1 MNEKPSEY
9 SFDEIELGMQKSFK
23 VDISKNMLD
32 VFGRDTG
39 DYNPLHMS
47 EEYASS
53 TSFKKRVCSGM
64 FLASFFS
71 RLVGM
76 YLPGKHALHIS
87 QSLNFVNPCFIG
99 ETITVEGKV
108 IDKSPATKIIKLE
121 TTITNESGKR
131 IIDGK
136 AQVIVRDDRKF
147 RNRNRY
153 Y

>member
-1 MNEKPSEY
+1 MSEKPSEY

-23 VDISKNMLD
+23 IDISKNMLD

-64 FLASFFS
+64 FLSSFFS

-87 QSLNFVNPCFIG
+87 QSLTFVNPCFIG

-136 AQVIVRDDRKF
+136 AQVIVRDD
-147 RNRNRY
+147 
-153 Y
+153 

>member
-1 MNEKPSEY
+1 MSEKPSEY

-87 QSLNFVNPCFIG
+87 QSLTFVNPCFIG
-99 ETITVEGKV
+99 ETITVEGKI

-136 AQVIVRDDRKF
+136 AQVIVRDD
-147 RNRNRY
+147 
-153 Y
+153 

>member
-9 SFDEIELGMQKSFK
+9 SFDEIEIGMQKSFK
-23 VDISKNMLD
+23 IFISEDYLD
-32 VFGRDTG
+32 DFAKLSG
-39 DYNPLHMS
+39 DDNPLHMN

-64 FLASFFS
+64 FLSSFFS

-99 ETITVEGKV
+99 ETITVGGKV

-136 AQVIVRDDRKF
+136 AQVIVRDD
-147 RNRNRY
+147 
-153 Y
+153 

>member
-1 MNEKPSEY
+1 MELIWMSEKPSEY
-9 SFDEIELGMQKSFK
+9 SFDEIELGMQKRFK

-64 FLASFFS
+64 FLSSFFS

-99 ETITVEGKV
+99 ETITVGGKV

-136 AQVIVRDDRKF
+136 AQVIVRDD
-147 RNRNRY
+147 
-153 Y
+153 

>member
-1 MNEKPSEY
+1 MSEKPSEY

-23 VDISKNMLD
+23 VSISENMLD

-39 DYNPLHMS
+39 DYNPLHMN
-47 EEYASS
+47 EKYASS

-64 FLASFFS
+64 FLSSFFS

-76 YLPGKHALHIS
+76 YLPGKHALHMS

-108 IDKSPATKIIKLE
+108 IDKSTATKIIKLE

-136 AQVIVRDDRKF
+136 AQVIVRDD
-147 RNRNRY
+147 
-153 Y
+153 

>member
-64 FLASFFS
+64 FLSSFFS

-87 QSLNFVNPCFIG
+87 QSLTFVNPCFIG

-136 AQVIVRDDRKF
+136 AQVIVRDD
-147 RNRNRY
+147 
-153 Y
+153 

>member
-1 MNEKPSEY
+1 MDEEPSEY
-9 SFDEIELGMQKSFK
+9 SFDEIEIGMQKSFK

-136 AQVIVRDDRKF
+136 AQVIVRDD
-147 RNRNRY
+147 
-153 Y
+153 

>member
-1 MNEKPSEY
+1 MSEKPSEY
-9 SFDEIELGMQKSFK
+9 SFDEIEIGMQKSFK
-23 VDISKNMLD
+23 IFISEDYLD
-32 VFGRDTG
+32 DFAKLSG
-39 DYNPLHMS
+39 DDNPLHMN

-64 FLASFFS
+64 FLSSFFS

-131 IIDGK
+131 IIDGN
-136 AQVIVRDDRKF
+136 AQVIVRDD
-147 RNRNRY
+147 
-153 Y
+153 

>member
-1 MNEKPSEY
+1 MGLIWMSEKPSEY

-23 VDISKNMLD
+23 VDISEDMLD
-32 VFGRDTG
+32 DFTKLSG
-39 DYNPLHMS
+39 DDNPLHTN

-64 FLASFFS
+64 FLSSFFS

-136 AQVIVRDDRKF
+136 AQVIVRDD
-147 RNRNRY
+147 
-153 Y
+153 

>member
-1 MNEKPSEY
+1 MNEKLSEY
-9 SFDEIELGMQKSFK
+9 SFDEIEIGMQKNFQ
-23 VDISKNMLD
+23 VFISENMLD

-39 DYNPLHMS
+39 DYNPLHMNKK
-47 EEYASS
+47 YASS

-64 FLASFFS
+64 FLSSFFS

-136 AQVIVRDDRKF
+136 AQVIVRDD
-147 RNRNRY
+147 
-153 Y
+153 

>member
-1 MNEKPSEY
+1 MELIWMSEKPSEY

-32 VFGRDTG
+32 VFGRDIG

-64 FLASFFS
+64 FLSSFFS

-108 IDKSPATKIIKLE
+108 IDKSLATKIIKLE

-136 AQVIVRDDRKF
+136 AQVIVRDD
-147 RNRNRY
+147 
-153 Y
+153 

>member
-1 MNEKPSEY
+1 MSEKPSEY
-9 SFDEIELGMQKSFK
+9 SFDEIELGLQKSFK
-23 VDISKNMLD
+23 IFISEDYLD
-32 VFGRDTG
+32 DFAKLSG
-39 DYNPLHMS
+39 DDNPLHMN

-64 FLASFFS
+64 FLSSFFS

-99 ETITVEGKV
+99 EMITVEGKV
-108 IDKSPATKIIKLE
+108 VDKSPATKIIKLE

-136 AQVIVRDDRKF
+136 AQVIVRDD
-147 RNRNRY
+147 
-153 Y
+153 

>member
-1 MNEKPSEY
+1 MSEKPSEY
-9 SFDEIELGMQKSFK
+9 SFDEIELGMQKRFK

-39 DYNPLHMS
+39 DYNPLHMNKK
-47 EEYASS
+47 YASS

-64 FLASFFS
+64 FLSSFFS

-121 TTITNESGKR
+121 TTITSESGKR

-136 AQVIVRDDRKF
+136 AQVIVRDD
-147 RNRNRY
+147 
-153 Y
+153 

>member
-1 MNEKPSEY
+1 MSEKPSEY

-87 QSLNFVNPCFIG
+87 QSLTFVNPCFIG

-131 IIDGK
+131 VIDGK
-136 AQVIVRDDRKF
+136 ARVIVRDD
-147 RNRNRY
+147 
-153 Y
+153 

>member
-1 MNEKPSEY
+1 MELIWMSEKPSEY

-39 DYNPLHMS
+39 DYNPLHMN
-47 EEYASS
+47 EKYASS

-64 FLASFFS
+64 FLSSFFS

-76 YLPGKHALHIS
+76 YLPGKHALHMS

-108 IDKSPATKIIKLE
+108 IDKSAATKIIKLE

-136 AQVIVRDDRKF
+136 AQVIVRDD
-147 RNRNRY
+147 
-153 Y
+153 

>member
-1 MNEKPSEY
+1 MSEKPSEY
-9 SFDEIELGMQKSFK
+9 SFDEIELGMQKRFK

-87 QSLNFVNPCFIG
+87 QSLTFVNPCFIG

-136 AQVIVRDDRKF
+136 AQVIVRDD
-147 RNRNRY
+147 
-153 Y
+153 

>member
-1 MNEKPSEY
+1 MELIWMSEKPSEY

-39 DYNPLHMS
+39 DCNPLHMS

-64 FLASFFS
+64 FLSSFFS

-76 YLPGKHALHIS
+76 YLPGKHALHMS

-136 AQVIVRDDRKF
+136 AQVIVRDD
-147 RNRNRY
+147 
-153 Y
+153 

>member
-1 MNEKPSEY
+1 MELIWMSEKPSEY

-71 RLVGM
+71 RIVGM

-136 AQVIVRDDRKF
+136 AQVIVRDD
-147 RNRNRY
+147 
-153 Y
+153 

>member
-1 MNEKPSEY
+1 MSEKPLEY

-64 FLASFFS
+64 FLSSFFS

-121 TTITNESGKR
+121 TTITNELGKR

-136 AQVIVRDDRKF
+136 AQVIVRDD
-147 RNRNRY
+147 
-153 Y
+153 

>member
-1 MNEKPSEY
+1 MSEKPSEY
-9 SFDEIELGMQKSFK
+9 SFDEIKLGMQKSFK
-23 VDISKNMLD
+23 VFISENMLD

-39 DYNPLHMS
+39 DYNPLHMN
-47 EEYASS
+47 EKYASS
-53 TSFKKRVCSGM
+53 TSFKKRICSGM
-64 FLASFFS
+64 FLSSFFS

-76 YLPGKHALHIS
+76 YLPGKHALHMS

-108 IDKSPATKIIKLE
+108 IGKSVATKIIKLE

-136 AQVIVRDDRKF
+136 AQVIVRDD
-147 RNRNRY
+147 
-153 Y
+153 

>member
-1 MNEKPSEY
+1 MSEKPSEY
-9 SFDEIELGMQKSFK
+9 SFDDIEIGMQKNFQVS
-23 VDISKNMLD
+23 ISENMLNE
-32 VFGRDTG
+32 FGRSTE
-39 DYNPLHMS
+39 DYNPLHMN
-47 EEYASS
+47 EKYASS

-64 FLASFFS
+64 FLSSFFS
-71 RLVGM
+71 SLVGM

-108 IDKSPATKIIKLE
+108 IDKSSATKIIKLE

-136 AQVIVRDDRKF
+136 ARVIVRDD
-147 RNRNRY
+147 
-153 Y
+153 

>member
-1 MNEKPSEY
+1 MSEKPSEY

-32 VFGRDTG
+32 VFGRHTG

-64 FLASFFS
+64 FLSSFFS

-136 AQVIVRDDRKF
+136 AQVIVRDD
-147 RNRNRY
+147 
-153 Y
+153 

>member
-1 MNEKPSEY
+1 MSEKPSEY
-9 SFDEIELGMQKSFK
+9 SFDEIEIGMQKSFK
-23 VDISKNMLD
+23 IFISEDMLD
-32 VFGRDTG
+32 DFAKLSG
-39 DYNPLHMS
+39 DDNPLHMN

-64 FLASFFS
+64 FLSSFFS
-71 RLVGM
+71 TLVGM

-99 ETITVEGKV
+99 EMITIEGKV
-108 IDKSPATKIIKLE
+108 IDKSLATKIIKLE

-136 AQVIVRDDRKF
+136 AQVIVRDD
-147 RNRNRY
+147 
-153 Y
+153 

>member
-1 MNEKPSEY
+1 MNEKPLEY
-9 SFDEIELGMQKSFK
+9 SFDEIEIGMQKSFK
-23 VDISKNMLD
+23 IFISEDYLD
-32 VFGRDTG
+32 DFAKLSG
-39 DYNPLHMS
+39 DANPLHMN

-64 FLASFFS
+64 FLSSFFS

-99 ETITVEGKV
+99 EMITVEGKV
-108 IDKSPATKIIKLE
+108 VDKSPATKIIKLE

-136 AQVIVRDDRKF
+136 AQVIVRDD
-147 RNRNRY
+147 
-153 Y
+153 

>member
-1 MNEKPSEY
+1 MSEKPSEY
-9 SFDEIELGMQKSFK
+9 SFDEIELGMQKRFK

-64 FLASFFS
+64 FLSSFFS

-87 QSLNFVNPCFIG
+87 QSLTFVNPCFIG

-136 AQVIVRDDRKF
+136 AQVIVRDD
-147 RNRNRY
+147 
-153 Y
+153 

>member
-1 MNEKPSEY
+1 MDENLSEY
-9 SFDEIELGMQKSFK
+9 SFDEIKTGFK
-23 VDISKNMLD
+23 KNFEVTITEHMLSD
-32 VFGRDTG
+32 FAKLSG
-39 DYNPLHMS
+39 DNNPLHMN

-64 FLASFFS
+64 FLSSFFS

-99 ETITVEGKV
+99 EMITVEGKV
-108 IDKSPATKIIKLE
+108 VDKSPATKIIKLE

-136 AQVIVRDDRKF
+136 AQVIVRDD
-147 RNRNRY
+147 
-153 Y
+153 

>member
-1 MNEKPSEY
+1 MNEKICEFTIDDITIGTKKKFNVTISEEMVND
-9 SFDEIELGMQKSFK
+9 FAELS
-23 VDISKNMLD
+23 
-32 VFGRDTG
+32 G

-64 FLASFFS
+64 FLSSFFS

-136 AQVIVRDDRKF
+136 AQVIVRDD
-147 RNRNRY
+147 
-153 Y
+153 

>member
-1 MNEKPSEY
+1 MSEKPSEY
-9 SFDEIELGMQKSFK
+9 SFDEIEIGMQKNFQ
-23 VDISKNMLD
+23 VFISENMLNE
-32 VFGRDTG
+32 FGRSTE
-39 DYNPLHMS
+39 DYNPLHMN
-47 EEYASS
+47 EKYASS

-64 FLASFFS
+64 FLSSFFS

-131 IIDGK
+131 VIDGK
-136 AQVIVRDDRKF
+136 ARVIVRDD
-147 RNRNRY
+147 
-153 Y
+153 

>member
-1 MNEKPSEY
+1 MSEKPSEY
-9 SFDEIELGMQKSFK
+9 SFDEIEIGMQKNFK
-23 VDISKNMLD
+23 VIISENMLNE
-32 VFGRDTG
+32 FGRNTE
-39 DYNPLHMS
+39 DYNPLHMN
-47 EEYASS
+47 EKYASS

-64 FLASFFS
+64 FLSSFFS
-71 RLVGM
+71 TLVGM

-108 IDKSPATKIIKLE
+108 IDKSAATKIIKLE

-136 AQVIVRDDRKF
+136 AQVIVRDD
-147 RNRNRY
+147 
-153 Y
+153 